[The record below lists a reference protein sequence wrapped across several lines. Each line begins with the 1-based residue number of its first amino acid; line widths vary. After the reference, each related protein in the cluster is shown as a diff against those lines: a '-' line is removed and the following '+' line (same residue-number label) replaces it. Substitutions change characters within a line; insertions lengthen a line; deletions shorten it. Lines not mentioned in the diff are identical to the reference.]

1 MADRGG
7 RGRGSDRGRGDFRG
21 RGRGDGGGGRGRGG
35 TEGGGRG
42 RGGFEGGERGRG
54 GGGDFRG
61 DRGGGGFRGDRG
73 GGGFRGDRGGGGFR
87 GDRGGGGFRGDRGGG
102 GFRGDRGGGFRGG
115 RGGAAEG
122 PRVFGS
128 GNIPKP
134 NAEVMKLEDAMVKA
148 DLAKAMASASL
159 GVVLP
164 VRPAYGKLGR
174 SIVLYTNYFELKGI
188 HPNLDLYRYSV
199 SFQPDGDK
207 MPKAKKRRLVELLLQ
222 NAPFEG
228 LPIASDWAQMLVSP
242 EKIAIGG
249 DKASYTIE
257 WYPADGEP
265 LPAPGPDDTDRV
277 KAARKRCTFKALVDE
292 LGTVSLKEL
301 LDDVSKPGSNY
312 PLKLETIQALNI
324 LMTHSP
330 SSDSNIATAGG
341 NKFYPFDNHPQ
352 LQYADL
358 GSGLQALRGYFTS
371 VRTSVNR
378 LLVNVN
384 VATGAFYK
392 PGPLLDVMS
401 EFTGGYPPSNAYQYN
416 KLAAFVKLLKF
427 ETNYLPDRKNK
438 GQTKRKQH
446 VITNLSLFGKDS
458 SNLTFDMTDK
468 NGKRTKLSIAEYFK
482 KTYNMTLSVPKAPV
496 VNYGTRDDPKW
507 IPAELCTVL
516 PGQLAKRL
524 LLGPQ
529 TSEMI
534 KFAARRP
541 HQNAESITGDG
552 LQVTEINPMADGLN
566 VALSRFGIKV
576 DPQLLTVPGRIL
588 PAPELQ
594 YRAKTHRPSGGAW
607 NLDPRALGDKPF
619 RHVAKPLGAW
629 STLVINSGT
638 RDTIMGGPNAVKMHL
653 EAFKQALHSY
663 GLGPGAVQEP
673 VYVNVAFNDLN
684 NKAFAKIQAQIFD
697 TLKKGFSTKPN
708 FLFVLLPSDN
718 ATLYDAIKYVCDC
731 QLGIPNICNIG
742 QKFSK
747 ERGQPQYFA
756 NVAMKFNQKLGGVNH
771 IVDAKQMAPLDPQTI
786 LFGIDVTHPSPG
798 SSEKA
803 PSIAGVVASVDA
815 LFSQYPASMR
825 TQEGRV
831 EMVSE
836 LEEMII
842 ERLKL
847 WQKRNQGRLPTKV
860 IVYRDGVSEGQYRLV
875 LENELPAFEAAFD
888 KLYGAKNKHPK
899 ISIVI
904 VGKRHHTRFYPTKIE
919 DTDGKT
925 GNPMPGTVV
934 DRGVTGEKLFDF
946 FLLAHQGLQGTS
958 KPAHYVVI
966 KDDIKLGAD
975 QLQSLTH
982 SLCYTFARATRA
994 VSICPPAYY
1003 ADLLCERGRS
1013 YLHSVL
1019 KGDGNT
1025 NFDDTQWRKDVAAP
1039 LMESM
1044 YYL

>member
-21 RGRGDGGGGRGRGG
+21 RGRGDGG
-35 TEGGGRG
+35 TFGGGRG
-42 RGGFEGGERGRG
+42 RGAFDGGDRGRG
-54 GGGDFRG
+54 G
-61 DRGGGGFRGDRG
+61 GGGGFRGDRG
-73 GGGFRGDRGGGGFR
+73 GGGFRGDRGGGSFR
-87 GDRGGGGFRGDRGGG
+87 GDRGG
-102 GFRGDRGGGFRGG
+102 RGG
-115 RGGAAEG
+115 RGGPIEG
-122 PRVFGS
+122 PRVFGA
-128 GNIPKP
+128 GDPPKP

-148 DLAKAMASASL
+148 DLSKTMASASL

-164 VRPAYGKLGR
+164 ARPAYGKLGR

-188 HPNLDLYRYSV
+188 DPNLNLYRYSLA
-199 SFQPDGDK
+199 FQPDNDI
-207 MPKAKKRRLVELLLQ
+207 PKAKKRRLVELLLSA
-222 NAPFEG
+222 APFDG
-228 LPIASDWAQMLVSP
+228 LPVASDWAQVLISP
-242 EKIAIGG
+242 KKLPIEGG
-249 DKASYTIE
+249 RSSYTLE
-257 WYPADGEP
+257 WYPPDGEP
-265 LPAPGPDDTDRV
+265 LPAPQPGDTDQV
-277 KAARKRCTFKALVDE
+277 KAARRKHTHTALVEE
-292 LGTVSLKEL
+292 LGAVSLKEL
-301 LDDVSKPGSNY
+301 TDDISNPTSSY
-312 PLKLETIQALNI
+312 SLKLETIQALNV
-324 LMTHSP
+324 LMAHGP
-330 SSDSNIATAGG
+330 SSDSNIAIAGG
-341 NKFYPFDNHPQ
+341 NKFYPFANHPQ
-352 LQYADL
+352 VQVAEL

-371 VRTSVNR
+371 VRTSVSR

-392 PGPLLDVMS
+392 PGPLIDVML
-401 EFTGGYPPSNAYQYN
+401 EFSGGPTTNPSQHS
-416 KLAAFVKLLKF
+416 KLSAFVRLLKF
-427 ETNYLPDRKNK
+427 ETNYLPDRKAK
-438 GQTKRKQH
+438 GKTKRKQH
-446 VITNLSLFGKDS
+446 IITNLSAFG
-458 SNLTFDMTDK
+458 SNSNNTTFVMVDK
-468 NGKRTKLSIAEYFK
+468 NGRSTKMSITEYFK
-482 KTYNMTLSVPKAPV
+482 QTYNITLSRPQAPV
-496 VNYGTRDDPKW
+496 VNYGTKENPKW

-534 KFAARRP
+534 RFAARRP
-541 HQNAESITGDG
+541 HENAGSITGSG
-552 LQVTEINPMADGLN
+552 LQVAKINPMANGLN
-566 VALSRFGIKV
+566 VALSQFGIKV

-588 PAPELQ
+588 SAPELQ
-594 YRAKTHRPSGGAW
+594 YRTRSHRPSGGAW

-619 RHVAKPLGAW
+619 RHVAKPLGPW
-629 STLVINSGT
+629 NTLVINSAVAADAV
-638 RDTIMGGPNAVKMHL
+638 RPNL
-653 EAFKQALHSY
+653 EAFRLALQSY
-663 GLGPGAVQEP
+663 GLNPGPVQP
-673 VYVNVAFNDLN
+673 PLYMTVPPNDLN
-684 NKAFAKIQAQIFD
+684 NKEFGKVQKQVFD
-697 TLKKGFSTKPN
+697 TVKQGFKARPN
-708 FLFVLLPSDN
+708 FLFVLLPNDN

-771 IVDAKQMAPLDPQTI
+771 IVDAKQMSPLDPQTI

-798 SSEKA
+798 SSESA

-825 TQEGRV
+825 TQKGRV

-875 LENELPAFEAAFD
+875 IENELPAFEAAFD
-888 KLYGAKNKHPK
+888 KLYGAKPKHPK
-899 ISIVI
+899 ISIVV

-919 DTDGKT
+919 DTDGRT

-1013 YLHSVL
+1013 YLHGVL
-1019 KGDGNT
+1019 KGDGST
-1025 NFDDTQWRKDVAAP
+1025 AFAQTTWRKDVAPP
-1039 LMESM
+1039 LIETM